1 MGRKVLLSFL
11 GNSTY
16 QKCKYEQGNFQSQE
30 VRFVQEALLQLLED
44 DWTNTDKV
52 YLFLTP
58 AAEQSNW
65 EGAFYEGAG
74 LKKVFANYPNFSVE
88 AITDIPAGFSEA
100 EIWDLFE
107 RIYNCL
113 EAADEIYLDITHS
126 FRSLPM
132 LLMVLVD
139 YAKALKNIKV
149 AKIYYGAFEA
159 TSPYPKTKKTNITT
173 PERTA
178 PILELTSFSALQDW
192 TAAAS
197 DFKLYG
203 KLNRLKTLTDTSIAP
218 LLKSGKNETTVLNL
232 LTEINEHIQILIPL
246 VQTNRGKAL
255 ALFPYDDLKDKLSR
269 FSQAESLIKP
279 LTAVIHEIQNKVQ
292 HFREEDS
299 LFWLKAAKWCRD
311 HGLIQQGITQLQEGF
326 ITWLCW
332 KFQKEVDAEFFEFTE
347 DRPRRL
353 ISNTFKIWKEN
364 IGNKKWKSINRSN
377 KPLTR
382 AVAADPSFQQAT
394 DCFIQLS
401 HLRNDINHGGYQHHS
416 APDSFYQK
424 LSDSIETLE
433 GIVINSATPSIT
445 LENKQGLLNISY
457 ELFENWSAKQQQL
470 ALDRYGNVA
479 DILLPTITPKLHK
492 VDFEQLVE
500 AYYRKVKIQRPKAVY
515 LMGEPTFTFALVQRL
530 KSAGISC
537 IGSVGKQA
545 VMDQAAGQI
554 FVGFRAY

>member
-1 MGRKVLLSFL
+1 MTIKIKNTTENILVMGRKVLLSFL

-173 PERTA
+173 PER
-178 PILELTSFSALQDW
+178 I
-192 TAAAS
+192 
-197 DFKLYG
+197 
-203 KLNRLKTLTDTSIAP
+203 
-218 LLKSGKNETTVLNL
+218 LKSGKNETTVLNL

-382 AVAADPSFQQAT
+382 AVAADPSFQQAA

-433 GIVINSATPSIT
+433 GIVINSATPSNHYAKIA
-445 LENKQGLLNISY
+445 QSGL
-457 ELFENWSAKQQQL
+457 
-470 ALDRYGNVA
+470 
-479 DILLPTITPKLHK
+479 
-492 VDFEQLVE
+492 
-500 AYYRKVKIQRPKAVY
+500 
-515 LMGEPTFTFALVQRL
+515 
-530 KSAGISC
+530 
-537 IGSVGKQA
+537 
-545 VMDQAAGQI
+545 
-554 FVGFRAY
+554 